1 VRRLP
6 VIAAAAL
13 VAALLAG
20 CGGGSTDTSK
30 TIYSRAK
37 TMACLK
43 DAGARIGGDLD
54 FVASTATGGAFRA
67 HLPDNFV
74 TVVFGRTIEDADN
87 IDQAYVHFHAQNV
100 GIADVLR
107 QQGNAVM
114 LWHAHPVDDDLGTVT
129 DCLKKA

>member
-6 VIAAAAL
+6 VIAAAAF

-20 CGGGSTDTSK
+20 CGGGGNPAK
-30 TIYSRAK
+30 TIYSRDK

-43 DAGARIGGDLD
+43 KANVKIGGELD
-54 FVASTATGGAFRA
+54 FVASTATGGAFKA
-67 HLPDNFV
+67 KVPGNDV
-74 TVVFGRTIEDADN
+74 TVVFGQTLDDANN

-100 GIADVLR
+100 GIEDVLR

-114 LWHAHPVDDDLGTVT
+114 LWHQHPSDDDLSLVT
-129 DCLKKA
+129 GCLTKP